1 MAIDFITTV
10 GASDATSYAT
20 VAQYKQYWLNR
31 GVTITDTDDAIKAF
45 LNIATA
51 KIDEDYNFKGVQSYP
66 SIQVLAWPRAGVF
79 LADSNYV
86 FQTSYAAYI
95 PCNTIPTPIINAT
108 CHLARVSKV
117 TGKVESDSGL
127 SSESYGSMSRSYN
140 RTGGVKY
147 PEIDKM
153 LSAYIQTGTA
163 MHRVK

>member
-1 MAIDFITTV
+1 MAIDFITTA
-10 GASDATSYAT
+10 GTSDATSYAT

-31 GVTITDTDDAIKAF
+31 GLTITDSDDTIKAL

-66 SIQVLAWPRAGVF
+66 SIQVLQWPRSGVF
-79 LADSNYV
+79 LFDYNYIYPSQY
-86 FQTSYAAYI
+86 QTYI

-117 TGKVESDSGL
+117 TGKVESDSGI

-140 RTGGVKY
+140 RSGGVRY

-153 LSAYIQTGTA
+153 LSQYCESGLK
-163 MHRVK
+163 MNRVK